1 MMQKNKKLFKTTI
14 IALFFIFTG
23 ISHCFSAP
31 VPTIDSL
38 KRYQDTTRFLREL
51 VINTYKPTPFQPLV
65 RIVSTINKSDIEAG
79 TVTNFPDILRNFS
92 GIDLRNRGSEGVQAD
107 LNILGGTFD
116 QTMVLINGIN
126 FTDPQTGHYSLDTPI
141 ELSQIERI
149 EVLQGP
155 GAINIITHGN
165 YDSDE
170 VRASITGGSYGFING
185 TANRRFSNGYLSGQI
200 GGNYSQSDGYAENT
214 DFVISNLF
222 SDVTVSFG
230 SGQSLMFMGGYQHK
244 KYGAN
249 SFYSISYPEQ
259 FEETRTF
266 LSAIQYLF
274 ESKKWQV
281 RSSIYQRRHYDRF
294 ELFRYEAET
303 WYTGHNYHQNDIYG
317 LTAEAAH
324 KWSPESTTIFGA
336 SLRIEHIYSNV
347 LGDSLESGKK
357 VPFETNIQYTRSKQR
372 NISTIYLKQTER
384 LGKWLLT
391 AGLTLEHSIDT
402 THVCYGLSGSYSIAP
417 HFEVNAW
424 INNSFRN
431 PTFTDL
437 YYKSPTQTGNM
448 NLRPEEM
455 ITGRTEFKYFTNKV
469 SSSLSAFYRRGI
481 RMIDWT
487 RDSGSDQW
495 QASNITNVNS
505 VGVEYSFR
513 FSFDNSS
520 LKNANFLYAWLDVS
534 KKSSGLHSLYA
545 TDFLRH
551 KAVLTV
557 EHDILKDVLASW
569 IFSYQ
574 KRAGTYLNKE
584 NVETPYKG
592 FVLADLKLSWNIRKF
607 IVSITATNLFNN
619 NYLYIG
625 NLPQPGR
632 WIKCGIEIRL

>member
-1 MMQKNKKLFKTTI
+1 MQKNKKLFKTI
-14 IALFFIFTG
+14 VIALFFICTV
-23 ISHCFSAP
+23 ISNRVSAQVP
-31 VPTIDSL
+31 VIDSL
-38 KRYQDTTRFLREL
+38 KRYKDTTRILPEL
-51 VINTYKPTPFQPLV
+51 IINNYKPTPFQPLV
-65 RIVSTINKSDIEAG
+65 RIVSIINKNDIETS
-79 TVTNFPDILRNFS
+79 TVTNFPDFLRNFS

-126 FTDPQTGHYSLDTPI
+126 FTDPQTGHYSLDIPI
-141 ELSQIERI
+141 SLSQIERI

-155 GAINIITHGN
+155 GAINIITNGN
-165 YDSDE
+165 CDSNE
-170 VRASITGGSYGFING
+170 VQARITGGSYGFING
-185 TANRRFSNGYLSGQI
+185 TANIRFANGYLPGQT
-200 GGNYSQSDGYAENT
+200 GGSYSQSDGYTENT

-222 SDVTVSFG
+222 SNVTFCLG
-230 SGQSLMFMGGYQHK
+230 SGQSLMLMGGYQHK

-249 SFYSISYPEQ
+249 SFYSVSYPQQ

-266 LSAIQYLF
+266 LSAIQHMF
-274 ESKKWQV
+274 ESKKWQI

-294 ELFRYEAET
+294 ELFRYEAEP
-303 WYTGHNYHQNDIYG
+303 WYSGHNYHQNDIYG

-336 SLRIEHIYSNV
+336 GFRIEHIYSNV
-347 LGDSLESGKK
+347 LGDSLKSGKE
-357 VPFETNIQYTRSKQR
+357 VPFEIDIQYSRSKQR
-372 NISTIYLKQTER
+372 NISTIYVKQTER

-391 AGLTLEHSIDT
+391 AGLTLDHSIGI
-402 THVCYGLSGSYSIAP
+402 THLCYGFSSSYSIAP

-455 ITGRTEFKYFTNKV
+455 ITGRTEFKYFTNNV
-469 SSSLSAFYRRGI
+469 LSSLSAFYRRGI

-487 RDSGSDQW
+487 RKSGSDQW

-505 VGVEYSFR
+505 IGLECSLR
-513 FSFDNSS
+513 FSFDNNYLRSAS
-520 LKNANFLYAWLDVS
+520 FLYAWLDVS

-551 KAVLTV
+551 KAVFTV
-557 EHDILKDVLASW
+557 EHYLLKDLSASW
-569 IFSYQ
+569 ILCYQ
-574 KRAGTYLNKE
+574 KRAGTYLDKE
-584 NVETPYKG
+584 NAETPYKG
-592 FVLADLKLSWNIRKF
+592 FILTDLKLSWNIRKF
-607 IVSITATNLFNN
+607 IVSMTAANLFNKD
-619 NYLYIG
+619 YLYIG

-632 WIKCGIEIRL
+632 WIKCGVEVRL